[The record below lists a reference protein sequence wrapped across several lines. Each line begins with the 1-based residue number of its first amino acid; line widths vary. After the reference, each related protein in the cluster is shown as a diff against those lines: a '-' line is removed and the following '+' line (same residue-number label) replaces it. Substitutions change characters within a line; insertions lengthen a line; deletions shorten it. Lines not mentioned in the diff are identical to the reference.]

1 MNLDHTKLKDFI
13 LKWVVARPRKL
24 GTYGG
29 GLDCMSILASLFSYE
44 IMVLDISKK
53 DIVLV
58 YIGDMKGT
66 LLTLKTKGALD
77 YLKTANR
84 SRQNIA
90 VIKFNGQHYKVDAHF
105 SAFVDKN
112 HTNDYPDW
120 LLTWMQTMFPLD
132 HGISPWFSR

>member
-1 MNLDHTKLKDFI
+1 
-13 LKWVVARPRKL
+13 
-24 GTYGG
+24 
-29 GLDCMSILASLFSYE
+29 MSILASLFSYE

-66 LLTLKTKGALD
+66 LLTLKTKGALA

-105 SAFVDKN
+105 TAFVDKN